1 MRTYEQEWAQ
11 VGHVN
16 PFKKRDY
23 FDDVQPNLQF
33 VGMGLMRELAVSHRE
48 ESAENGNIRVMITR
62 SSRVQ
67 SLEETQETIATAE
80 RHSLAAQCISAL
92 TLTAMAAHGL

>member
-48 ESAENGNIRVMITR
+48 
-62 SSRVQ
+62 
-67 SLEETQETIATAE
+67 
-80 RHSLAAQCISAL
+80 
-92 TLTAMAAHGL
+92 